1 MLDNQKYKNQY
12 IKSCPLSNKKKTS
25 GIWKEKK
32 GCERSNELG
41 LWVHNT
47 CTIKQDC

>member
-12 IKSCPLSNKKKTS
+12 IKSRQLSNKKNTS

-32 GCERSNELG
+32 GCERSNEFGTL
-41 LWVHNT
+41 
-47 CTIKQDC
+47 DA